1 MVIVPHRAATEFC
14 FDQLNCVPVLDI
26 HLCCCLCCCQQSTC
40 NQLVINP
47 RHSFFVFFVFCCSS
61 TSETTCTPHVWRGP
75 GEPPSLQFPRCL
87 QFLVLCSISD
97 IKPVQHLFGV
107 TDRENLTVSPIPST
121 AVRQGSSRQLLYR
134 YYFFGVPC
142 GASLLVCFV
151 LNAQVLPS
159 IPWLCSLIF

>member
-1 MVIVPHRAATEFC
+1 MFGGDRENLLPCSFPAAC
-14 FDQLNCVPVLDI
+14 
-26 HLCCCLCCCQQSTC
+26 
-40 NQLVINP
+40 
-47 RHSFFVFFVFCCSS
+47 SFLFY
-61 TSETTCTPHVWRGP
+61 
-75 GEPPSLQFPRCL
+75 
-87 QFLVLCSISD
+87 VLCSISD

-107 TDRENLTVSPIPST
+107 TDRENLTVSPIPSA